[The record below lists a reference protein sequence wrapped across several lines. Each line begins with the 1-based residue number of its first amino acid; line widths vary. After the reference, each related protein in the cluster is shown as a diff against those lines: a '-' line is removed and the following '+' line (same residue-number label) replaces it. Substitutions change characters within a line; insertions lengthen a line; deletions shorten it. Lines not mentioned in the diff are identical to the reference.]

1 MIPRSPTDQSRSLTL
16 PCPCPVRQASEMENR
31 KSYHRLSVL
40 SSCLHRFLSSVFPPH
55 TQIGPNTRHQSP
67 ARLTERATV
76 SLPTLDSGGSSA
88 DGSGSWPTRAKRRV
102 LFVVVNRPPPTPLFF
117 LFQQPRHSTNF
128 LRYVGPIVDG
138 CISELPLPL
147 VDKFREGT
155 T

>member
-40 SSCLHRFLSSVFPPH
+40 SSCLHRFLSSVFPH
-55 TQIGPNTRHQSP
+55 TFKSAQIRGTNP
-67 ARLTERATV
+67 
-76 SLPTLDSGGSSA
+76 
-88 DGSGSWPTRAKRRV
+88 RRV
-102 LFVVVNRPPPTPLFF
+102 SQSARPFLSLLWTLEALLRTAVGLGQPEQSVASSSSSSTVHLLTPLFF

-138 CISELPLPL
+138 CISEFPLPL